1 MSATLC
7 PLPPMGWNS
16 WNTFQTRIDEQLI
29 RDTAEAMIKTGMRDA
44 GYVYINLDDGWMER
58 ERDASGNLVPD
69 RQKFPNGLKPVGDY
83 LHERGFKFGIYNCA
97 GTKTCA
103 GYPGGN
109 GFEKRDAELYAS
121 FGVDYLKYD
130 WCFSDGIDA
139 KKAYGDMAD
148 ALAATGRPIV
158 FSLCEWGKHKPWTW
172 EKQIGSLWRTTGD
185 IHECYDCRERWLLGW
200 KIILDS
206 QVGLEQFSG
215 PGRWNDPDMLVVGR
229 PLMPHQENKAHF
241 SLWCLLN
248 SPLIAGNDVRDM
260 PEKVRLI
267 LTNKEIIALNQ
278 DPLAKQGYRY
288 IYEADQREVWVKPLA
303 GGDWGVIVFNT
314 SKEMIEK
321 YTFDFAELKFLDG
334 KTYKV
339 RDLWAAADIGD
350 TTKPFEGTLNW
361 HDVAVLRLS
370 PA

>member
-1 MSATLC
+1 
-7 PLPPMGWNS
+7 
-16 WNTFQTRIDEQLI
+16 
-29 RDTAEAMIKTGMRDA
+29 
-44 GYVYINLDDGWMER
+44 
-58 ERDASGNLVPD
+58 
-69 RQKFPNGLKPVGDY
+69 
-83 LHERGFKFGIYNCA
+83 
-97 GTKTCA
+97 
-103 GYPGGN
+103 
-109 GFEKRDAELYAS
+109 
-121 FGVDYLKYD
+121 
-130 WCFSDGIDA
+130 
-139 KKAYGDMAD
+139 
-148 ALAATGRPIV
+148 
-158 FSLCEWGKHKPWTW
+158 
-172 EKQIGSLWRTTGD
+172 
-185 IHECYDCRERWLLGW
+185 
-200 KIILDS
+200 
-206 QVGLEQFSG
+206 
-215 PGRWNDPDMLVVGR
+215 MLVVGR

-278 DPLAKQGYRY
+278 DTLAKQGYRY

-303 GGDWGVIVFNT
+303 GGDWGVILFNT